1 MTTIRCRSTAPPR
14 DDPSPGAA
22 GRAQSRVPLAVP
34 AVLAG
39 ATVLAQIVYPLVEGE
54 LRNRLTVLTV
64 LLFAAASVTAAW
76 RSLGRRSALILLVV
90 SAGVGLVA
98 EAVGTATG
106 VPFGDYTYADSLGV
120 RLLDVPLIIPL
131 AWTMMA
137 YPALVV
143 GRVVAD
149 GWRLGTPG
157 RVVVSALALASWDVF
172 LDPQMVDAGHWTFGP
187 DNGPTLTGIPLVN
200 FAGWLLVALL
210 LMTVLAAVLPEPRDG
225 DVTNDWVPLALYLW
239 TYASSLLANLAFFDR
254 PAVALTGGLAMG
266 VPVALLLLALHRRR
280 T

>member
-1 MTTIRCRSTAPPR
+1 MTSRSAPL
-14 DDPSPGAA
+14 A
-22 GRAQSRVPLAVP
+22 GRARPASGRPRLAVP
-34 AVLAG
+34 ASLAG
-39 ATVLAQIVYPLVEGE
+39 ATVLAQIVYPLVDGAA
-54 LRNRLTVLTV
+54 RDRLTVLTV
-64 LLFAAASVTAAW
+64 LLFASASVTAAW
-76 RSLGRRSALILLVV
+76 RTLGRRGAVILLVV
-90 SAGVGLVA
+90 SAGVGFVA

-106 VPFGDYTYADSLGV
+106 VPFGDYTYADSLGA

-143 GRVVAD
+143 GRMVASSTA
-149 GWRLGTPG
+149 R
-157 RVVVSALALASWDVF
+157 RIVVSALALATWDVF

-187 DNGPTLTGIPLVN
+187 RNGPELTGIPLVN

-210 LMTVLAAVLPEPRDG
+210 LMAALTAVLPEPPG
-225 DVTNDWVPLALYLW
+225 DAADPVALGLYLW
-239 TYASSLLANLAFFDR
+239 TYGSSLLANLAFFDR

-266 VPVALLLLALHRRR
+266 VPVALLVVALRRRR